1 MNFIDKHCP
10 YCEKITNTEDI
21 NNSLFE
27 SSNAYL
33 EILKKKYTGSNSISF
48 DEFVEKNLKLAKCEE
63 CKIIFF
69 KKWFDSETVKIIYNA
84 RPHRVGW
91 GSFNLFYDQ
100 SERLEKY
107 IDKKTI
113 IFNCINKKIDRIDNY
128 AEINCPFS
136 GLMLLFNFAKK
147 NYNFKLNIL
156 QNLIKERS
164 FFNDILLKIFN
175 RVRVLFLNY
184 LLIQEKIKIKISKK
198 NKYFDLLNKKK
209 RFEIPVDIRLIK
221 IENNNLSWNYNCNN
235 MGQNCR
241 KIFTYF
247 EDFKSVTFNEV
258 EDENKKNNFKF
269 DLSYLENTI
278 DHVSDIKKT
287 LSKLS
292 ALSKNI
298 AIITHGIKAGP
309 QHSYFL
315 NEEFISNYS
324 KLNGFKLNILTN
336 EITSR
341 SNNEFDNQYYLLTKL
356 N

>member
-1 MNFIDKHCP
+1 MNFVDKKCP
-10 YCEKITNTEDI
+10 YCETKTNTKDI
-21 NNSLFE
+21 NNSFHKH
-27 SSNAYL
+27 SNAYL
-33 EILKKKYTGSNSISF
+33 EILKKKHTSNNSIPF
-48 DEFVEKNLKLAKCEE
+48 DDFVEKNLKLVKCDE

-69 KKWFDSETVKIIYNA
+69 KKWFDPETVKIIYNS

-100 SERLEKY
+100 SNRLKKY
-107 IDKKTI
+107 IDRKI
-113 IFNCINKKIDRIDNY
+113 NIFNCINGKIDKINNY

-156 QNLIKERS
+156 QNFIKERS
-164 FFNDILLKIFN
+164 FFNVLIIKNLN
-175 RVRVLFLNY
+175 RVRILFLY
-184 LLIQEKIKIKISKK
+184 CLFFLEKIKIKISKK
-198 NKYFDLLNKKK
+198 NKYFEFLNQKK
-209 RFEIPVDIRLIK
+209 RFEIPTDIRLIK

-247 EDFKSVTFNEV
+247 KDFKLVTFNEV
-258 EDENKKNNFKF
+258 EDESKKSNFKF
-269 DLSYLENTI
+269 DLFYLENTI
-278 DHVSDIKKT
+278 DHVSDFKKT
-287 LSKLS
+287 LSKIS
-292 ALSKNI
+292 ALSQNI

-309 QHSYFL
+309 QHLYFL

-324 KLNGFKLNILTN
+324 KLNGFKLNILTR

-341 SNNEFDNQYYLLTKL
+341 DNNEFDNQFYLLTKL